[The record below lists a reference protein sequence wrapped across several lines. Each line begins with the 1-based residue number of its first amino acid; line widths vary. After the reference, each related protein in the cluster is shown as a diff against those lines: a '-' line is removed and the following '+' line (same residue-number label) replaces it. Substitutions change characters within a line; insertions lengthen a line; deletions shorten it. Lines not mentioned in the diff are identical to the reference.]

1 MNIPTEIS
9 FYDENLGIEIRGS
22 YVVEGNTIS
31 VIAANGAKSAGIFAL
46 ATRESQ
52 TDSVR
57 MLLRDL
63 AWHAIEDW
71 DLN

>member
-22 YVVEGNTIS
+22 YVVEGKTIS
-31 VIAANGAKSAGIFAL
+31 IIAANGAKSAGIVAVV
-46 ATRESQ
+46 TGERQ
-52 TDSVR
+52 TDFVC